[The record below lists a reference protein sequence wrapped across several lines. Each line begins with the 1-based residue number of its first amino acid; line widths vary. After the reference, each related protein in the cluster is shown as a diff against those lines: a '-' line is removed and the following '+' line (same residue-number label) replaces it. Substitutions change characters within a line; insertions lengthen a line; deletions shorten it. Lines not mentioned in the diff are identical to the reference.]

1 MSQAR
6 FFYSLLFYAALPYA
20 LWRLFKRR
28 GGAPW
33 REYLAYGKSPPKD
46 KAEDAPLV
54 WLHAVSLGEASA
66 ALGLARHL
74 HLNGYRLLF
83 THTTKSGRDWL
94 RQRNDLNARI
104 CACPLDL
111 PGATKRFIRKNR
123 PQLAILWKRNFG
135 RIYWPPASQEGLKLF
150 LANARLGRKNAKRY
164 SYVAP
169 LMREMA
175 GRFDII
181 TAQSKADAKR
191 LFFFG
196 AKRVITTGNLK
207 FDRAVNDRAVN
218 IGRQWREDI
227 KQDEKAI
234 VLLAGTR
241 PGEEKLLLD
250 AMDNNF
256 FAACFVIL
264 APRHPER
271 ANEIASLLEKKR
283 LRYSRR
289 GKKENIRTADESLH
303 LADTL
308 GEMESF
314 YACCDIA
321 LICGSFMPY
330 GGQNPIEAM
339 TADAPLLSAL
349 MLATMT
355 NSCAK
360 QKPETLYVKHKNAEE
375 AVSLLRTLSA
385 NAPMRQKMGVAAKAL
400 CATHGGALNKTT
412 DLIDELLHFG

>member
-1 MSQAR
+1 M
-6 FFYSLLFYAALPYA
+6 
-20 LWRLFKRR
+20 
-28 GGAPW
+28 
-33 REYLAYGKSPPKD
+33 
-46 KAEDAPLV
+46 
-54 WLHAVSLGEASA
+54 
-66 ALGLARHL
+66 
-74 HLNGYRLLF
+74 
-83 THTTKSGRDWL
+83 

-123 PQLAILWKRNFG
+123 PQLAIFMEAEF
-135 RIYWPPASQEGLKLF
+135 WPNLLAAASQEGLKLF

-264 APRHPER
+264 RR
-271 ANEIASLLEKKR
+271 A
-283 LRYSRR
+283 
-289 GKKENIRTADESLH
+289 IR
-303 LADTL
+303 
-308 GEMESF
+308 
-314 YACCDIA
+314 
-321 LICGSFMPY
+321 
-330 GGQNPIEAM
+330 
-339 TADAPLLSAL
+339 
-349 MLATMT
+349 
-355 NSCAK
+355 
-360 QKPETLYVKHKNAEE
+360 
-375 AVSLLRTLSA
+375 
-385 NAPMRQKMGVAAKAL
+385 NAPMKLHRYWKKSVCVTPDAAKKKTFAPPMKACIWPTHWRNGIFLRLLRHRFDLRQLYAL
-400 CATHGGALNKTT
+400 RRTKPH
-412 DLIDELLHFG
+412 

>member
-123 PQLAILWKRNFG
+123 PQLAIFMEAEF
-135 RIYWPPASQEGLKLF
+135 WPNLLAAASQEGLKLF

-339 TADAPLLSAL
+339 TAGCAAVIGPDVSNYDKLVREAKARDALCQ
-349 MLATMT
+349 T
-355 NSCAK
+355 
-360 QKPETLYVKHKNAEE
+360 QNAEE

>member
-46 KAEDAPLV
+46 KAEDAPLFGYTPYH
-54 WLHAVSLGEASA
+54 WRASA

-74 HLNGYRLLF
+74 HLTVTDCSFDKIGQRLVAP
-83 THTTKSGRDWL
+83 TKRPKRAYL
-94 RQRNDLNARI
+94 RL
-104 CACPLDL
+104 PFDL

-123 PQLAILWKRNFG
+123 PQLAIFMEAEF
-135 RIYWPPASQEGLKLF
+135 WPNLLAAASQEGLKLF

-339 TADAPLLSAL
+339 TAGCAAVIGPDVSNYDKLVREAKARDALCQ
-349 MLATMT
+349 T
-355 NSCAK
+355 
-360 QKPETLYVKHKNAEE
+360 QNAEE

-385 NAPMRQKMGVAAKAL
+385 NAPMETKNGRCRQSVMRHARRRP
-400 CATHGGALNKTT
+400 
-412 DLIDELLHFG
+412 